1 MTRLDM
7 RMVEQAITNM
17 KVISQKCREDW
28 CHMSSLSEVGRRVR
42 LSLVSLLTPAQT
54 TTTRHK
60 TRRMM
65 EVVVRS

>member
-42 LSLVSLLTPAQT
+42 RSLVSRLTPAHT
-54 TTTRHK
+54 TTSRQQ
-60 TRRMM
+60 TRRRMA
-65 EVVVRS
+65 VVMRW